1 MDPVTQGALGAALPK
16 AMRGRSDIVIAGLF
30 GFVGGL
36 AADLDVLIRSDTDP
50 LLFLEYHRQFTH
62 SLIFIPVGG
71 LICALFLRVL
81 LGKRCTLSFM
91 QSLLFCSLGY
101 GTHTFLDASTS
112 YGTMLLWPFS
122 DTRFSWSIISVVD
135 PLFTV
140 PLLTLVVIS
149 ALKRRPKYAR
159 IGLAWAAF
167 YLCLGAYQHGAALDA
182 ARQIA
187 AGRGHETVRIEV
199 KPSFANIVVWKSIYE
214 TAGAF
219 YVDAVRAS
227 VRPRIFPGGT
237 VPKLDM
243 ARDFPRIDSASR
255 QAEDVRRFRR
265 FSDGFVAK
273 DPDRP
278 NRIFDVRYSFIP
290 NDLTALWSIDLSPD
304 TNGADPVRFLTHR
317 ESARKKFGVLL
328 RMIFH

>member
-1 MDPVTQGALGAALPK
+1 MDPLTQGALGAALPK
-16 AMRGRSDIVIAGLF
+16 AMPGRSNIAIAGLF

-36 AADLDVLIRSDTDP
+36 AADLDILIRSDTDP

-71 LICALFLRVL
+71 LICAVLLRVL
-81 LGKRCTLSFM
+81 LGKRCTLSFTRC
-91 QSLLFCSLGY
+91 LLFCSLGY

-135 PLFTV
+135 PLFTI
-140 PLLTLVVIS
+140 PLLTLVVMS
-149 ALKRRPKYAR
+149 ALKRQPKYAR
-159 IGLAWAAF
+159 FGLAWAAF
-167 YLCLGAYQHGAALDA
+167 YLCLGAYQHGAALDT

-199 KPSFANIVVWKSIYE
+199 KPGFANIVVWKSIYE
-214 TAGAF
+214 TADAF
-219 YVDAVRAS
+219 YVDAVRAT
-227 VRPRIFPGGT
+227 VRPRVFPGGT
-237 VPKLDM
+237 VPKLDL
-243 ARDFPRIDSASR
+243 ARDFPWLDAASR

-273 DPDRP
+273 DPNRP

-290 NDLTALWSIDLSPD
+290 NDLTALWSIDLSP
-304 TNGADPVRFLTHR
+304 GAAGGDHARYRTHR
-317 ESARKKFGVLL
+317 DGAREKFGALW
-328 RMIFH
+328 RMMLH